1 MLGLPTPRSRPVWF
15 WPSCTH
21 TKLHTQQLRAGQS
34 SWGWLLGA
42 THLRCHCLEGRNCA
56 WGGGIACAPIEGLQL
71 FSSWEHSL
79 WWLQGFMEMFG
90 SIGWPH
96 GHLVTHFC
104 FGFGDTWNA
113 SCFLLCR
120 LLNHLLNESVWY
132 LIFCALLGS
141 SISFSTAGL
150 RSLHLLVVSGWNLGD
165 LWNMTQDSSG
175 PSWTVE

>member
-1 MLGLPTPRSRPVWF
+1 MRTIPAGSSILGMLEGCSKATLVLESQRGLYENRHSVMLGLPRPRSRPVWF

-79 WWLQGFMEMFG
+79 WWLSWLQ
-90 SIGWPH
+90 PH
-96 GHLVTHFC
+96 QKYCGCLVSFLRR
-104 FGFGDTWNA
+104 FSVFR
-113 SCFLLCR
+113 LLCMHC
-120 LLNHLLNESVWY
+120 L
-132 LIFCALLGS
+132 
-141 SISFSTAGL
+141 
-150 RSLHLLVVSGWNLGD
+150 
-165 LWNMTQDSSG
+165 
-175 PSWTVE
+175 P